1 MEMEAWTVLLG
12 WVLFAGTH
20 IGLSTN
26 SIRSGLTGKMGE
38 KGFQGLF
45 SLIAL
50 ITFGLLMAT
59 FYYTKSPAVSI
70 SAPSGI
76 HPVLQHTSSVL
87 MLFAFI
93 LLFTGFTDRTPM
105 GMVPVKAEA
114 RGIVRITRH
123 PMNMAFALFGLAH
136 LLTSHITA
144 EWFFYGGFVLY
155 GYFGS
160 SHQDL
165 KKVRTAGEELSGF
178 VAETSIFPF
187 GAVIKGKQPFKPGEI
202 SKIGLLLGIVATVAA
217 RYLHP
222 GF

>member
-1 MEMEAWTVLLG
+1 MMEAWTVLLA
-12 WVLFAGTH
+12 WFLFAGTH

-38 KGFQGLF
+38 KGFQGIY

-50 ITFGLLMAT
+50 ITFGLLIAA
-59 FYYTKSPAVSI
+59 FYFTKSPTGSILTAGSDHPAVR
-70 SAPSGI
+70 
-76 HPVLQHTSSVL
+76 HTSSVI

-93 LLFTGFTDRTPM
+93 FLFTGFTDRTPM
-105 GMVPVKAEA
+105 GMMPVKAEA
-114 RGIVRITRH
+114 NGIVRITRH

-136 LLTSHITA
+136 LLMSHFAA

-160 SHQDL
+160 AHQDL
-165 KKVRTAGEELSGF
+165 KKVRAAGEELSGF
-178 VAETSIFPF
+178 VSETSILPF
-187 GAVIKGKQPFKPGEI
+187 GAIIKGKQPFKPGEI
-202 SKIGLLLGIVATVAA
+202 SKIGLLLGTVATVVA
-217 RYLHP
+217 RILHP

>member
-1 MEMEAWTVLLG
+1 MEAWTVLLG
-12 WVLFAGTH
+12 WILFGGTH

-38 KGFQGLF
+38 KGFQGF
-45 SLIAL
+45 YSLIAL
-50 ITFGLLMAT
+50 ITFGVLIAT
-59 FYYTKSPAVSI
+59 FYYTKSPAISI
-70 SAPSGI
+70 PAINGNP
-76 HPVLQHTSSVL
+76 PALQHASSVL

-93 LLFTGFTDRTPM
+93 LLFAGFTDRTPM
-105 GMVPVKAEA
+105 GMVPAKVKA

-136 LLTSHITA
+136 LLTSHIAA
-144 EWFFYGGFVLY
+144 EWIFYGGFVLY

-160 SHQDL
+160 AHQDL
-165 KKVRTAGEELSGF
+165 KKVRTGGEELSGF

-202 SKIGLLLGIVATVAA
+202 SKIGLLLGIVATVVA

>member
-1 MEMEAWTVLLG
+1 MEAWVVILG
-12 WVLFAGTH
+12 WALFGGTH

-38 KGFQGLF
+38 KGFQGF
-45 SLIAL
+45 YSLIAL
-50 ITFGLLMAT
+50 ITFGALIAA
-59 FYYTKSPAVSI
+59 FYYTKSPAI
-70 SAPSGI
+70 SNPAINGSPPALR
-76 HPVLQHTSSVL
+76 HASSVL

-105 GMVPVKAEA
+105 GMVSAEAKA

-136 LLTSHITA
+136 LLTSHFAA
-144 EWFFYGGFVLY
+144 EWFFYGGFILY

-160 SHQDL
+160 AHQDL
-165 KKVRTAGEELSGF
+165 KKVRTGGDELSSF

-187 GAVIKGKQPFKPGEI
+187 GAVVMGKQPFKPGEI
-202 SKIGLLLGIVATVAA
+202 SKIGLLLGIVATVVA